1 MVIPNKK
8 PSKSPPAPGS
18 NNAVGRNKINMRL
31 TALELT
37 GFKSFAKKTKL
48 VFEAP
53 ITAVVGPNG
62 SGKSNIAEACRWV
75 LGEQSLKSLRGR
87 RGEDFIW
94 NGSGVGRANRASVS
108 VAFDNHDHKF
118 PLDYDEVTIGREVHR
133 DGTNVYTINGSPVRL
148 RDITTLLNSVAIGAS
163 GYHIMSQGEADRI
176 LSANGVE
183 RRQMIEDAL
192 GLKIYQSQ
200 IAESERKLEKTQVN
214 LREVELLRRE
224 IAPHLRFLKK
234 EMEKIERS
242 QSLRA
247 ELKRRCLEYFSAE
260 ARYLAE
266 EKQVVEKVSAG
277 PRIKLAEI
285 TARLETLARERGRE
299 TSDSPLEQQLKK
311 IDQDL
316 EKLARERNEINRE
329 VGRLEG
335 QIEAWESV
343 TRPREEEMVS
353 KSAVA
358 VIARELGETLAGA
371 SELDDLSKLR
381 AVINKVVALGERLQ
395 ILSQN
400 SNLNQTKE
408 RSEALERLKFEREKL
423 NQKLTTLAVEF
434 SKLKTER
441 TEALQTWE
449 AERETRQGAEREI
462 FELKLKQA
470 ECQTERAAVAAREE
484 TLARDEARFQAELDE
499 AVLLTDREL
508 LRFAGLAPAGAI
520 PDREQQEANRRQIER
535 LKIQLEDMGVE
546 NREVTTE
553 HAQVSERDAFL
564 ARETEDLIKS
574 IASLETV
581 LNDLKQKCAVEF
593 DHGLEKI
600 SRQFQEFFAI
610 LFDGGT
616 ASLLLTIDRR
626 SKGEEDEISVEINN
640 GEDENGDQE
649 EIRGVEVSVTLPRKR
664 IKGLEMLSGG
674 ERALTSIALLFAMS
688 QVNPPPFLILD
699 ETDAALDE
707 ANSRRYGEMVAT
719 LAQHSQLIL
728 ITHNRETMSHA
739 GVIYGVTMGADGVSR
754 LLSIKLDQAV
764 EYAKT

>member
-1 MVIPNKK
+1 
-8 PSKSPPAPGS
+8 
-18 NNAVGRNKINMRL
+18 MRL

-48 VFEAP
+48 LFEAP

-94 NGSGVGRANRASVS
+94 NGSGTGRANRAGVSVS
-108 VAFDNHDHKF
+108 FDNHDHKF

-148 RDITTLLNSVAIGAS
+148 RDITTLLNAVSIGAS

-200 IAESERKLEKTQVN
+200 ILESERKLEKTQIN

-260 ARYLAE
+260 KRYLINE
-266 EKQVVEKVSAG
+266 RQVVEKVSAG
-277 PRIKLAEI
+277 PRIKLAGI
-285 TARLETLARERGRE
+285 TARLEALAQEKGSAH
-299 TSDSPLEQQLKK
+299 TDSPLA
-311 IDQDL
+311 D
-316 EKLARERNEINRE
+316 KLRGLDDHLRRLAEERNEINRT

-335 QIEAWESV
+335 QVEAWESV
-343 TRPREEEMVS
+343 SQSKGEEMVA
-353 KSAVA
+353 KSEVA
-358 VIARELGETLAGA
+358 ILANELEATLAGA
-371 SELDDLSKLR
+371 GALDDLGQLR
-381 AVINKVVALGERLQ
+381 AVLVKVAELGQRLKALGGNSDVNQSRER
-395 ILSQN
+395 N
-400 SNLNQTKE
+400 
-408 RSEALERLKFEREKL
+408 EALEKLKSEREKL
-423 NQKLTTLAVEF
+423 NQKLTALADEF
-434 SKLKTER
+434 VKLEAERKTAR
-441 TEALQTWE
+441 NVWE
-449 AERETRQGAEREI
+449 QERETRQGAEREI

-470 ECQTERAAVAAREE
+470 ECQTERAAFAAREE
-484 TLARDEARFQAELDE
+484 TLARDEARFQIELDE

-508 LRFAGLAPAGAI
+508 LRFAELVPAGEMA
-520 PDREQQEANRRQIER
+520 DREKQEANRRQIER

-546 NREVTTE
+546 NREVATE
-553 HAQVSERDAFL
+553 HQQVSERDAFL
-564 ARETEDLIKS
+564 ARETEDLVRS
-574 IASLETV
+574 IASLQLV
-581 LNDLKQKCAVEF
+581 LIDLKQKCAVEF
-593 DHGLEKI
+593 DQGLEKI
-600 SRQFQEFFAI
+600 SQQFQEFFAI

-626 SKGEEDEISVEINN
+626 SRGDEEDTLAGDNN
-640 GEDENGDQE
+640 KEADEDSDQE

-707 ANSRRYGEMVAT
+707 ANSRRYGEMVET

-739 GVIYGVTMGADGVSR
+739 GVIYGVTMGSDGISR

-764 EYAKT
+764 EYAKQ

>member
-1 MVIPNKK
+1 
-8 PSKSPPAPGS
+8 
-18 NNAVGRNKINMRL
+18 MRL
-31 TALELT
+31 TGLELA
-37 GFKSFAKKTKL
+37 GFKSFAKKTVFL
-48 VFEAP
+48 FEAS

-94 NGSGVGRANRASVS
+94 NGAGRERANRASVG
-108 VAFDNHDHKF
+108 VTFDNRDHKF

-133 DGTNVYTINGSPVRL
+133 DGTNIYTINRSPVRL
-148 RDITTLLNSVAIGAS
+148 RDVTTLLSSVSLGAS
-163 GYHIMSQGEADRI
+163 GYHIMSQGEADRL

-200 IAESERKLEKTQVN
+200 IVESEKKLEKTEIN

-242 QSLRA
+242 QTLRA
-247 ELKRRCLEYFSAE
+247 ELKRRCLEYFATE
-260 ARYLAE
+260 ARYLTE
-266 EKQVVEKVSAG
+266 EKQAVEKAGVG
-277 PRIKLAEI
+277 PRTKLAEI
-285 TARLETLARERGRE
+285 MSRFETLTCEKGIE
-299 TSDSPLEQQLKK
+299 TGDSPLQQQLKDV
-311 IDQDL
+311 DQNL
-316 EKLARERNEINRE
+316 EKLARERNEINRA

-335 QIEAWESV
+335 QVEAWESIS
-343 TRPREEEMVS
+343 RPSGEAETVS

-358 VIARELGETLAGA
+358 ILASELEETLVGA
-371 SELDDLSKLR
+371 QALDDLSKLR
-381 AVINKVVALGERLQ
+381 AVINKIVELGARLRVLGQ
-395 ILSQN
+395 SSN
-400 SNLNQTKE
+400 SAQTKE
-408 RSEALERLKFEREKL
+408 RSDALERLKSEREKL
-423 NQKLTTLAVEF
+423 DQKLGTLADELLNLETKRKETRQEWEVE
-434 SKLKTER
+434 R
-441 TEALQTWE
+441 A
-449 AERETRQGAEREI
+449 TRQGAEREI

-470 ECQTERAAVAAREE
+470 ECQTERAAIAAREE
-484 TLARDEARFQAELDE
+484 TLARDEARLQTELDE

-508 LRFAGLAPAGAI
+508 LRYAENRGRQKNLNQE
-520 PDREQQEANRRQIER
+520 EQEVARRQIER

-546 NREVTTE
+546 GGDMMTE
-553 HAQVSERDAFL
+553 YKQVSERDAFL
-564 ARETEDLIKS
+564 LRETEDLIKS
-574 IASLETV
+574 IESLQAV
-581 LNDLKQKCAVEF
+581 LRDLKEKCAVEF
-593 DHGLEKI
+593 ERGLEKI
-600 SRQFQEFFAI
+600 SQQFQEFFAV
-610 LFDGGT
+610 LFGGGQ
-616 ASLLLTIDRR
+616 ASLILTVEQ
-626 SKGEEDEISVEINN
+626 SLKEEEEEKSATIGNSRNNNENN
-640 GEDENGDQE
+640 GDEEEQE
-649 EIRGVEVSVTLPRKR
+649 KVRGVEVSVNLPRKR
-664 IKGLEMLSGG
+664 IRGLEMLSGG

-707 ANSRRYGEMVAT
+707 ANSRRYGEMVDS

-739 GVIYGVTMGADGVSR
+739 GVIYGVTMGGDGISR

>member
-1 MVIPNKK
+1 
-8 PSKSPPAPGS
+8 
-18 NNAVGRNKINMRL
+18 MRL
-31 TALELT
+31 TGLELT
-37 GFKSFAKKTKL
+37 GFKSFAKKTNL
-48 VFEAP
+48 LFEAP

-62 SGKSNIAEACRWV
+62 SGKSNIAESCRWV

-94 NGSGVGRANRASVS
+94 NGGGRERANRASVM
-108 VAFDNHDHKF
+108 VTFDNHDHKF

-133 DGTNVYTINGSPVRL
+133 DGTNVYTINRSPVRL
-148 RDITTLLNSVAIGAS
+148 RDISNLLNSVSIGTS
-163 GYHIMSQGEADRI
+163 GYHIMSQGEADRL

-200 IAESERKLEKTQVN
+200 ISESERKLEKTQIN

-242 QSLRA
+242 QTLRA
-247 ELKRRCLEYFSAE
+247 ELKARCLDYFAIE
-260 ARYLAE
+260 AHYLAG
-266 EKQVVEKVSAG
+266 EKQTVEKLGAG
-277 PRIKLAEI
+277 PRVKLAEI
-285 TARLETLARERGRE
+285 TARLETLNREKGKE

-329 VGRLEG
+329 IGRLEG

-343 TRPREEEMVS
+343 ARPSGEEETVS

-358 VIARELGETLAGA
+358 VIAHELSKALVGA
-371 SELDDLSKLR
+371 EQLDDLSKFR
-381 AVINKVVALGERLQ
+381 EVINKVVALGERLRV
-395 ILSQN
+395 LSQN
-400 SNLNQTKE
+400 SQATQTKE
-408 RSEALERLKFEREKL
+408 RSEALERLKTEREKF
-423 NQKLTTLAVEF
+423 NQKLSTLSAELL
-434 SKLKTER
+434 KLEIER
-441 TEALQTWE
+441 KETRQVWE
-449 AERETRQGAEREI
+449 TERETRQGTEREI

-470 ECQTERAAVAAREE
+470 ECQTERTAIAAREE
-484 TLARDEARFQAELDE
+484 NLARDEARFQTELDE

-508 LRFAGLAPAGAI
+508 LRYAEMSDSVKNLS
-520 PDREQQEANRRQIER
+520 REEQETVRRQIER

-546 NREVTTE
+546 GGDVVAEFK
-553 HAQVSERDAFL
+553 QVSERDVFL
-564 ARETEDLIKS
+564 LHETEDLLKS
-574 IASLETV
+574 VETLE
-581 LNDLKQKCAVEF
+581 LILRDLKEKCAVEF
-593 DHGLEKI
+593 EHGLEKI
-600 SRQFQEFFAI
+600 SQKFQEFFTV
-610 LFDGGT
+610 LFDGGN
-616 ASLLLTIDRR
+616 ASLILTAEQKTKDEAEEESDLLKN
-626 SKGEEDEISVEINN
+626 SKNGKSNNESEEEK
-640 GEDENGDQE
+640 E
-649 EIRGVEVSVTLPRKR
+649 EVCGVEVFVNLPRKR
-664 IKGLEMLSGG
+664 IRSLEMLSGG

-707 ANSRRYGEMVAT
+707 ANSRRYGEMVES
-719 LAQHSQLIL
+719 LAKHSQLIL

-739 GVIYGVTMGADGVSR
+739 GIIYGVTMDGDGVSR